1 MVRMEIDK
9 NKFRHVQRDGIVA
22 ILINNNKV
30 LLLKRRRIP
39 FLTNPGI
46 WFFITGGRKNGEAYI
61 ETAYREIMEETG
73 LQISVGALVGFAE
86 RIGRP
91 GHQVIMS
98 FFALWG
104 GDGRAVAASD
114 ASEVAWVPLSEVE
127 SFGLVEGL
135 ADFLRRAGII

>member
-1 MVRMEIDK
+1 MSRPELSVSGVVI
-9 NKFRHVQRDGIVA
+9 HDG
-22 ILINNNKV
+22 K
-30 LLLKRRRIP
+30 LLLVRRPDPDGSWAIP
-39 FLTNPGI
+39 
-46 WFFITGGRKNGEAYI
+46 GGRVEEGESLVEALQ
-61 ETAYREIMEETG
+61 REIMEETG